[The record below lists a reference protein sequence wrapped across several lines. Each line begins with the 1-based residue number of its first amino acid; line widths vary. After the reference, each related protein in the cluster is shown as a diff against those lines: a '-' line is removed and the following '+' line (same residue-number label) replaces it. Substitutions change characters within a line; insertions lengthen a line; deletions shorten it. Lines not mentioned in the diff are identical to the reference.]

1 MDEFCNKCDFDFYQN
16 ILLPLLPCCSSG
28 TVDTAAILLGGLN
41 NGQLADFVLKH
52 CKGPKI
58 HGFEIQEDLYELLL
72 LKYSPLGNRLK
83 INNVGMSNV
92 AGESPVASAGS
103 HETAGLFQTFR
114 NQTVWDGSKKVRT
127 IRLDDYVDVNRL
139 AGSVCLSIIDVEGH
153 ESKVLQGMDLSNRAS
168 DFPVLA
174 YELGGTWAKG
184 DTRRAGSWLQSDA
197 ARFLTNLGYKLYLIG
212 SNSLLSVDAAFFEE
226 SKALDE
232 GYGPFVQGNLL
243 AVWEENSGN
252 TAGHP

>member
-153 ESKVLQGMDLSNRAS
+153 EPKVLQGMDLSNRAS

-243 AVWEENSGN
+243 AVWEEHNSLSGII
-252 TAGHP
+252 G